1 MLRKLAV
8 SIFLRSI
15 GVHLQ
20 DTVHHGPAHPSLGY
34 REDLM
39 RDVDSFGKG
48 KNLYPRGLLSLI
60 RS

>member
-20 DTVHHGPAHPSLGY
+20 DTVHRGPAHPSLGY

-48 KNLYPRGLLSLI
+48 KNLYPRGL
-60 RS
+60 